1 MREKDECNWIMRDPQ
16 EESLRIDT
24 VRVSSE
30 KKNDAGGSIGQ
41 LIKTTFFPFD

>member
-30 KKNDAGGSIGQ
+30 KKPMLVDQ
-41 LIKTTFFPFD
+41 LAS